1 MRNCDKAYLSNY
13 LFAHTAQG
21 EERPVFG
28 GVSRQVGG
36 AGEPRGGAVDGE
48 EDARTDTAD
57 VVEETASASWAI
69 NTDR

>member
-1 MRNCDKAYLSNY
+1 MHNCDKAYLNY
-13 LFAHTAQG
+13 LLVHTAQG

-28 GVSRQVGG
+28 GVGGKVGG

-57 VVEETASASWAI
+57 VVEETASASMAI
-69 NTDR
+69 STRR